1 MVTEGLATNGLRSI
15 LVSGATGSFGTAY
28 IDYLLRRTSVERIC
42 GLSRCELKQSQL
54 AERFNH
60 DPRLR
65 LFLGDVRDRPR
76 LEQAFHGID
85 AVVHAAALKRVDA
98 AAYDPQEAVKTNV
111 IGTDNVIQAAISAG
125 VRKVVVLS
133 SDKSVRA
140 TNHYGATKFLAEQL
154 AIASNVYGYPRG
166 TVISAVRYG
175 NVLGSRGSVLHL
187 WREAVAHDRPIP
199 LTHPDMSRFW
209 MSITQAVELVNTAL
223 SRMQGGEVFI
233 PKLPALTL
241 RELAA
246 LVGGASYPVTLTG
259 LRPGGEKLH
268 EELLSPEEVS
278 RTHDA
283 GDVYVIAPS
292 VAPWRKESPDYG
304 PLVSPDF
311 EYRSDNAPK
320 VDGDRMRQMLEAA

>member
-1 MVTEGLATNGLRSI
+1 MNGIRSI
-15 LVSGATGSFGTAY
+15 LVTGATGSFGTAY
-28 IDYLLRRTSVERIC
+28 ITHLLQHTSVERVC

-65 LFLGDVRDRPR
+65 LFLGDVRDRTR

-111 IGTDNVIQAAISAG
+111 IGTDNVIQAAIGAG
-125 VRKVVVLS
+125 VRRVVVLS
-133 SDKSVRA
+133 SDKCVRA

-154 AIASNVYGYPRG
+154 AVASNVYGFPRG
-166 TVISAVRYG
+166 TFVSAVRYG
-175 NVLGSRGSVLHL
+175 NVLGSRGSVLYL
-187 WREAVAHDRPIP
+187 WREAVAQNRPIP

-209 MSITQAVELVNTAL
+209 MSIEQAVELVNAAL
-223 SRMQGGEVFI
+223 ARMQGGEVFI

-241 RELAA
+241 REMASLLA
-246 LVGGASYPVTLTG
+246 GASYPVTLTG
-259 LRPGGEKLH
+259 LRPGGEKLY
-268 EELLSPEEVS
+268 EELLSPEEVT

-283 GDVYVIAPS
+283 GNVYIIAPS
-292 VAPWRKESPDYG
+292 IAPWRKELPDYG
-304 PLVSPDF
+304 PLVASDF
-311 EYRSDNAPK
+311 EYRSDTAPP
-320 VDGDRMRQMLEAA
+320 VAPETMRQMLAAA